1 MTGQEFRVM
10 TMVSA
15 VAWTVLASSS
25 ASGAEET
32 STARAERLR
41 AEATKALVAG
51 DFDRAR
57 QKFEEV
63 LTILPGDAPAARDA
77 ARAAEAA
84 GKFEYAAGALEE
96 AHDFDEHR
104 ADPELHYL
112 RGEAL
117 YALNRVDEA
126 RREHRIAE
134 LEIGSPTDRMR
145 KLWLARV
152 YARRGELARAD
163 AVYESLWPAA
173 PQFDAE
179 AAINQA
185 EAHVLNHDWPGAQR
199 VIERLLARDP
209 KNLRARELLAFVLEL
224 RGDLDAELPVRRDVA
239 LDDPTAE
246 SLRGWGRA
254 LERAEDYPRAY
265 DRYKDAQAMS
275 PGEADATLATAL
287 LRMHYRTTPEATG
300 GFVARRDPQANSLR
314 AQAGVALPFGSRQSL
329 SVLGWY
335 ETTSGKVLRDNVL
348 VPGGGST
355 AGVSSAL
362 TLSARGGLSLSLG
375 GELRSISPSSA
386 GVEPGFAPSR
396 THVGATT
403 EVLVPLFDHTETRLH
418 GDLNRQWNDAP
429 ITISEGGSVDG
440 AGGELFAFPTGRRIL
455 GVVGGEWRRFRLANR
470 STSDDPTATQT
481 LFLGGADLLLW
492 NDPAT
497 RVRGEFLEEKMVRR
511 TYLSNAG
518 ILSYRHYQL
527 FGDSSPDFSSRI
539 VLASRATIDSGSM
552 VIRKAFASGRAGLE
566 LRGGLGYDSERNVS
580 LYNFGASAVA
590 VPFWSSRVLVSYDRA
605 KESATGFSG
614 TRQAGW
620 VTYHGDF

>member
-1 MTGQEFRVM
+1 MTGYELRVM
-10 TMVSA
+10 TMVST
-15 VAWTVLASSS
+15 VVWTVLASPS

-32 STARAERLR
+32 ATARAEKLR
-41 AEATKALVAG
+41 GEAAKALAAG

-57 QKFEEV
+57 QKFEQV
-63 LTILPGDAPAARDA
+63 LTLLPGDAPAARDA

-84 GKFEYAAGALEE
+84 GKFQYAADVLEQ
-96 AHDFDEHR
+96 AHDFDAHR

-117 YALNRVDEA
+117 YALNDVEGA
-126 RREHRIAE
+126 RSEHRIAE
-134 LEIGSPTDRMR
+134 LEIGAPNDRMK
-145 KLWLARV
+145 KLWIARI

-163 AVYESLWPAA
+163 AVYESMWPPA

-179 AAINQA
+179 AAVNQA
-185 EAHVLNHDWPGAQR
+185 EAHVLNHDWPGAERVLQR
-199 VIERLLARDP
+199 FLARDP

-224 RGDLDAELPVRRDVA
+224 RGDLDRELPVRRDVA
-239 LDDPTAE
+239 LDDPSAE

-254 LERAEDYPRAY
+254 LERAEDFPSAY
-265 DRYKDAQAMS
+265 DRYKDAQAIS

-300 GFVARRDPQANSLR
+300 GFVARRDPQADSLR
-314 AQAGVALPFGSRQSL
+314 AQAGVALPFGARQSL
-329 SVLGWY
+329 SILGWY

-355 AGVSSAL
+355 SGVSSAL

-375 GELRSISPSSA
+375 GEVRQISPTSA
-386 GVEPGFAPSR
+386 GVEPGFAPGS
-396 THVGATT
+396 THVGGTT
-403 EVLVPLFDHTETRLH
+403 EVLLPFLEHTETRLH

-455 GVVGGEWRRFRLANR
+455 AVVGGEWRRFHLAHR
-470 STSDDPTATQT
+470 STSDDPAATQS
-481 LFLGGADLLLW
+481 LFLGGADLVLW

-497 RVRGEFLEEKMVRR
+497 RVRGEFLEERMVRR

-539 VLASRATIDSGSM
+539 VLASRAAIDSGSM
-552 VIRKAFASGRAGLE
+552 VIRKTFASGRGGLE

-614 TRQAGW
+614 TRHAGW